1 MRTITLDGQRM
12 VTIHDTHAYI
22 EKKLKIHDYYG
33 KNLDALWDALTCIG
47 TSTRIEIIHF
57 NAAEAHLGPYAEKL
71 RQVLMD
77 AAVENVFLQV
87 VFL

>member
-12 VTIHDTHAYI
+12 VSIQETHAYI
-22 EKKLKIHDYYG
+22 EKKLEIHDYYG
-33 KNLDALWDALTCIG
+33 KNLDALWDSLTSIG
-47 TSTRIEIIHF
+47 NSTRLEIIHF
-57 NAAEAHLGPYAEKL
+57 NAAEAHLGPYGEKL

-77 AAVENVFLQV
+77 AAAENTFLQV

>member
-1 MRTITLDGQRM
+1 MKTITLDGQHM
-12 VTIHDTHAYI
+12 VTIQDTHTYI

-33 KNLDALWDALTCIG
+33 KNLDALWDALTGIG
-47 TSTRIEIIHF
+47 TSTRLEIIHF

-77 AAVENVFLQV
+77 TAVENIFLQV